1 MKQAR
6 LKPLAPAFVL
16 ALALIGGPASAAP
29 PPAAGDKE
37 DLKALLAEVRRL
49 ANRVEALEKQ
59 NKELEQSLS
68 SERISE
74 QDPEITTRLKAVE
87 FQTLAMQKQARQIEA
102 LEGISVGASLTGVAQ
117 RAGRDGVAGAAS
129 RQSRANYRG
138 DVSVTLPGG
147 RIGDIDGKIFAHVR
161 FGQGNGVG
169 LRPTFTSTPNTTA
182 FETNAGPD
190 DSFAILAQAWY
201 QLTVPLPREGV
212 KANSREHLHITAGK
226 IDSFAFFDQN
236 AIADDES
243 TRFLNNAFVHNPLL
257 DSGGGTGA
265 DKYGFA
271 PGAILQYANEHNKD
285 RAWGLSIGAFGSG
298 PGANFSG
305 SLGKPYLIAQ
315 ADTTWRFNYLPGNY
329 RIYAWTN
336 GRAPGYDGIE
346 RRHSGFGL
354 SLDQKVSDDV
364 TLFAR
369 YGHQGA
375 GKVRFDRA
383 FTLGTEIAGNGWGR
397 GSDAFGAAVG
407 LLRTSGDYRRDSTL
421 LDLDGDGVADARS
434 SGFERIAELYYRFH
448 INKHL
453 ELTPD
458 FQIIQRPAG
467 NSAASIKIAGIRAK
481 IGF

>member
-1 MKQAR
+1 MKRAR
-6 LKPLAPAFVL
+6 LKPLVL
-16 ALALIGGPASAAP
+16 ALALIGGPACAAP
-29 PPAAGDKE
+29 PAATGDKE
-37 DLKALLAEVRRL
+37 DLKALLSEMRRL
-49 ANRVEALEKQ
+49 ADRVEVLEKQ

-68 SERISE
+68 SDRISE
-74 QDPEITTRLKAVE
+74 KDPEITTRLKAVE

-117 RAGRDGVAGAAS
+117 RANRRGVAGDAP

-138 DVSVTLPGG
+138 DVSVSLPGG
-147 RIGDIDGKIFAHVR
+147 EIGDIDGKIFAHVR

-201 QLTVPLPREGV
+201 QLTVPLPRDGV

-226 IDSFAFFDQN
+226 IDSFVFFDQN

-243 TRFLNNAFVHNPLL
+243 MRFLNNAFVHNPLL
-257 DSGGGTGA
+257 DSGGDIGA

-305 SLGKPYLIAQ
+305 SLGKPYIIAQ

-336 GRAPGYDGIE
+336 GRGLGYDGLE
-346 RRHSGFGL
+346 RRHTGLGL
-354 SLDQKVSDDV
+354 SLDQKVTDEI
-364 TLFAR
+364 TLFTR
-369 YGHQGA
+369 YGHQVA

-383 FTLGTEIAGNGWGR
+383 FTIGTEIAGSGWGR
-397 GSDAFGAAVG
+397 GSDAFGAALG
-407 LLRTSGDYRRDSTL
+407 LLRTSGNYRRDSPL
-421 LDLDGDGVADARS
+421 LDLDGNGLPDARS
-434 SGFERIAELYYRFH
+434 SGFERVAELYYRFH

-467 NSAASIKIAGIRAK
+467 NSTTSIKVAGIRAK